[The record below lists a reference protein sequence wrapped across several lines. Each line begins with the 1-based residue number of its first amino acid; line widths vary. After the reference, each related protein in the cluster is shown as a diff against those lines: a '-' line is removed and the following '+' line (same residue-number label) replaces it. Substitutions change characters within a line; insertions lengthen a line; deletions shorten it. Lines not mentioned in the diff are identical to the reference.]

1 MNFKQLNGL
10 FKKLGEPKYLYLVI
24 IIVILLSIFVIAN
37 TNSGKKILEGLE
49 NQDND
54 KKNKDDD
61 SGKSTGT
68 KLTNYSSDIKKNN
81 EFMNDT
87 MLIPKYKKDFED
99 FIIKLE
105 EYSNNLMIYKLFSV
119 AEQSSKYKV
128 EDNNS
133 MNKFVISEM
142 QKVNSIKSF
151 IDSLNSSI
159 KYIDR
164 KKN

>member
-1 MNFKQLNGL
+1 MNLKQMNGL
-10 FKKLGEPKYLYLVI
+10 FKKLVEHKYLYLII
-24 IIVILLSIFVIAN
+24 IIVILISIFVIGN

-49 NQDND
+49 N
-54 KKNKDDD
+54 KDDD

-68 KLTNYSSDIKKNN
+68 KLSNYSSDIKKNN

-87 MLIPKYKKDFED
+87 LLMPKYNKDFQD

-105 EYSNNLMIYKLFSV
+105 EYSNNLMVYKLFSV
-119 AEQSSKYKV
+119 AEQSSKYKL
-128 EDNNS
+128 EDNDS
-133 MNKFVISEM
+133 MNKFVIGEM
-142 QKVNSIKSF
+142 EKVNSIKGF
-151 IDSLNSSI
+151 IDSLNSSM

>member
-1 MNFKQLNGL
+1 MNFKLFNGL
-10 FKKLGEPKYLYLVI
+10 FKKLNEPRYLYTVI
-24 IIVILLSIFVIAN
+24 IIVILISIFVIAN

-49 NQDND
+49 NQDN
-54 KKNKDDD
+54 KNKEED
-61 SGKSTGT
+61 SGRSTGT

-81 EFMNDT
+81 EFMND
-87 MLIPKYKKDFED
+87 MFLVSKYKKDFED

-119 AEQSSKYKV
+119 AEQSNKYKV
-128 EDNNS
+128 EDNDS

-142 QKVNSIKSF
+142 EKVNSIRNF